1 MFVSQR
7 NFKKILLDRIGNKSI
22 TDIKEAT
29 TIAPCQAVSVSSVT
43 SAIKPNGQKSNLNQ
57 SEKMYKFF

>member
-1 MFVSQR
+1 MSQR
-7 NFKKILLDRIGNKSI
+7 NFKKILLNRIGNKSI
-22 TDIKEAT
+22 TDITEAT
-29 TIAPCQAVSVSSVT
+29 TIVPCQAVSVSSAT